1 MSRQLDRLRES
12 TRRVTKRPAK
22 VFRGRLAEDYDGIG
36 QYVMVSLGNA
46 SVGSALKA
54 RIASG
59 DFGTN
64 QVIPVGTQVSLFI
77 DRGQIEIVSLG
88 AK

>member
-1 MSRQLDRLRES
+1 MRTTLQRRVKELSRQEN
-12 TRRVTKRPAK
+12 RPRA
-22 VFRGRLAEDYDGIG
+22 FRGRLAEDYDGIG
-36 QYVMVSLGNA
+36 QYVLVSLSSG
-46 SVGSALKA
+46 SVSSAYKA

-64 QVIPVGTQVSLFI
+64 QRIPKGSLVTVISYH
-77 DRGQIEIVSLG
+77 GQIEIISLG